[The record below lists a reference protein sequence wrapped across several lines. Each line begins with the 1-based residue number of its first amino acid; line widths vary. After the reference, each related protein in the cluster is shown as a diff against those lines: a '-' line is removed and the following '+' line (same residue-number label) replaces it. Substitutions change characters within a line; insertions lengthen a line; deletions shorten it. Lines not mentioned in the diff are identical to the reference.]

1 MEHTIAIYQIFLT
14 QKLLL
19 MKILYFKGI
28 LVTKN
33 LRKSIIVQIFKL
45 INIFM
50 NLMINL
56 KTN

>member
-1 MEHTIAIYQIFLT
+1 MEHTIAIYQVFLT